1 MAATYDAIVVGGG
14 HNGLVAAAYLA
25 RSGAKTVVLEGRH
38 KTGGA
43 ATTESP
49 WPDAPEFQVTRLS
62 YVMSLLP
69 PTIIK
74 DLELDRHGYKIY
86 PMGPYYQ
93 AFPEGGS
100 IKLYADDAKANYAS
114 VSQWSKKDADAMP
127 KWDAWLAGLA
137 DVLGPLLLTVPP
149 ALGSRKPRD
158 LSGTLKLAWRN
169 RGLDVRTI
177 ADVTRL
183 MTMSIADLLD
193 DWFESPQVKG
203 ALAVNGV
210 IGTWACPYEPGTA
223 YVMAHHSIGDVGD
236 GHLGNWGFQ
245 EGGMGAVSSAIESAA
260 REHGAEV
267 RINAPV
273 ARILVEGGRA
283 VGVVLENGDEIR
295 AKVVVS
301 TLHPRTA
308 FLEQVGRENLPPDFA
323 TDIERWKSRSGVVKI
338 NLALGELPDFIAD
351 PGTQLQE
358 HHTGSVEMAPT
369 MDYIERAFQDARDG
383 KAAVRPFSDG
393 VIPTA
398 FDKTLCPEGTHIMSL
413 FTQWVPA
420 DWSEAAAHRG
430 ARGVRRPHGR
440 LLQRAGAELQELDP
454 APRHRRSRTRWSTTT
469 AWSAATSSTASCR
482 WSSCS
487 TCARHPAS
495 LITAPRSAA
504 CTTAARRPTPAA
516 ASAAFPAGRRRRRRS
531 RTASRPSG
539 AAPGGPAGGHDDAVQ
554 PRTRSGRERG
564 SDPAAGYR
572 QPGGWQRSQDHAR
585 GAQRCTGRCL
595 RPSRHLRQPDARGSR
610 QEQLAPPYLPG

>member
-1 MAATYDAIVVGGG
+1 
-14 HNGLVAAAYLA
+14 
-25 RSGAKTVVLEGRH
+25 
-38 KTGGA
+38 
-43 ATTESP
+43 
-49 WPDAPEFQVTRLS
+49 
-62 YVMSLLP
+62 MSLLP
-69 PTIIK
+69 PTIISE
-74 DLELDRHGYKIY
+74 LELDRHGYKIY

-100 IKLYADDAKANYAS
+100 IKLYADDAKRNHES
-114 VSQWSKKDADAMP
+114 VSKWSKKDAEAMP

-149 ALGSRKPRD
+149 PIGSRKPRD
-158 LSGTLKLAWRN
+158 LAATLKLAWRH

-210 IGTWACPYEPGTA
+210 IGTWAGPYEPGTA

-267 RINAPV
+267 RVNAPV
-273 ARILVEGGRA
+273 ERILIEGGRA
-283 VGVVLENGDEIR
+283 VGVVLENGDDIR

-308 FLEQVGRENLPPDFA
+308 FLEQVGTDNLPSDFV
-323 TDIERWKSRSGVVKI
+323 TDIERWKTRSGVVKI

-351 PGTQLQE
+351 PGTHLQE

-369 MDYIERAFQDARDG
+369 MEYIERAFQDARDG
-383 KAAVRPFSDG
+383 KAAMRPFSDG

-413 FTQWVPA
+413 FTQWVPSDWNSEPHAAELEAYA
-420 DWSEAAAHRG
+420 DRMIDCYNELAPNFKSSILHRDIIGPHQMEHEYGLVGGNIFHGELSLEQLFHMRPAPGFADYRTPVDGLYYGSSATHAGGGVCGIPGWQAARAAIADRKSAVRGG
-430 ARGVRRPHGR
+430 AR
-440 LLQRAGAELQELDP
+440 RAS
-454 APRHRRSRTRWSTTT
+454 RRS
-469 AWSAATSSTASCR
+469 
-482 WSSCS
+482 
-487 TCARHPAS
+487 
-495 LITAPRSAA
+495 
-504 CTTAARRPTPAA
+504 
-516 ASAAFPAGRRRRRRS
+516 
-531 RTASRPSG
+531 
-539 AAPGGPAGGHDDAVQ
+539 
-554 PRTRSGRERG
+554 
-564 SDPAAGYR
+564 
-572 QPGGWQRSQDHAR
+572 
-585 GAQRCTGRCL
+585 
-595 RPSRHLRQPDARGSR
+595 
-610 QEQLAPPYLPG
+610 

>member
-1 MAATYDAIVVGGG
+1 MEGGIMTATYDAIVVGGG
-14 HNGLVAAAYLA
+14 HNGLVAGAYLA
-25 RSGAKTVVLEGRH
+25 RSGARTLVLEGRH

-69 PTIIK
+69 PTIIS
-74 DLELDRHGYKIY
+74 DLELARHGYKIY

-100 IKLYADDAKANYAS
+100 IKLYADDAKRNHES
-114 VSQWSKKDADAMP
+114 VSKWSKKDADAMP

-149 ALGSRKPRD
+149 AIGSRKPRD
-158 LSGTLKLAWRN
+158 LAATLRLAWRH

-210 IGTWACPYEPGTA
+210 IGTWAGPYEPGTA

-245 EGGMGAVSSAIESAA
+245 EGGMGAVSNAIELAA
-260 REHGAEV
+260 RSHGAEI
-267 RINAPV
+267 RLNAPV
-273 ARILVEGGRA
+273 ARVLIEGGKA
-283 VGVVLENGDEIR
+283 VGVTLASGEELR

-308 FLEQVGRENLPPDFA
+308 FLEQVGREHLPADFT

-338 NLALGELPDFIAD
+338 NLALSELPDFTAD
-351 PGTQLQE
+351 PGIELQE

-369 MDYIERAFQDARDG
+369 MEYIARAFQDAREG
-383 KAAVRPFSDG
+383 RAAVQPFSDG

-420 DWSEAAAHRG
+420 DWSAG
-430 ARGVRRPHGR
+430 PHTE
-440 LLQRAGAELQELDP
+440 ELQAYADRMIDCYNEVAPNFKSSILHTDIVGPYEMEHEYGLIGGNIFHGELSLEQLFHMRP
-454 APRHRRSRTRWSTTT
+454 APGFADYRTPVDGLYYGSSATHAGGGVCGIPGWQAARAAITDRKSAVRTANARKAFRRS
-469 AWSAATSSTASCR
+469 
-482 WSSCS
+482 
-487 TCARHPAS
+487 
-495 LITAPRSAA
+495 
-504 CTTAARRPTPAA
+504 
-516 ASAAFPAGRRRRRRS
+516 
-531 RTASRPSG
+531 
-539 AAPGGPAGGHDDAVQ
+539 
-554 PRTRSGRERG
+554 
-564 SDPAAGYR
+564 
-572 QPGGWQRSQDHAR
+572 
-585 GAQRCTGRCL
+585 
-595 RPSRHLRQPDARGSR
+595 
-610 QEQLAPPYLPG
+610 